1 MLEDLDNAHLRF
13 TKPLS
18 VSAFTGRCQDG
29 TAVAETSEQL
39 EATLPIGRVLST
51 VARADEH
58 RAEAVPGPGRGW
70 RPRWPRS
77 TPTSTSVV
85 RPSPRRRSPD
95 SRVAPRTP
103 PRAARCLPGRASGT
117 GDQGPYPRTP
127 LTRGAHGS
135 LTGAG
140 RSTKGGTDL
149 AECCGL
155 SDRCRTDS

>member
-1 MLEDLDNAHLRF
+1 MLEDLDNALPPVHQVAVRA
-13 TKPLS
+13 S
-18 VSAFTGRCQDG
+18 VTGRCQDG

-58 RAEAVPGPGRGW
+58 RAEAVPGPGRRGW

-77 TPTSTSVV
+77 TPTSTSLVH
-85 RPSPRRRSPD
+85 PSSRRRSPI
-95 SRVAPRTP
+95 SRVARRTP
-103 PRAARCLPGRASGT
+103 PPAARCLPGRASAT
-117 GDQGPYPRTP
+117 GDQGPYPRTS

-140 RSTKGGTDL
+140 GSTKGGTAL
-149 AECCGL
+149 AERCGL
-155 SDRCRTDS
+155 SGRCRTD